1 MTELNIFPPED
12 TTIVLRKPDR
22 TAIELDVL
30 ELEALSHSL
39 FSVAGESMPFDEY
52 VLKMRDTFEQKYG
65 YRMSIA
71 SMQYVISIKN
81 DKLEYIKKNTTTPL
95 EPANAT
101 ESSREPL
108 ENSLV

>member
-12 TTIVLRKPDR
+12 TTIILRKPDK

-30 ELEALSHSL
+30 ELEALSHSV
-39 FSVAGESMPFDEY
+39 FQVAGESMLFNEY
-52 VLKMRDTFEQKYG
+52 VLKMRDAFEQKYG
-65 YRMSIA
+65 YRMSII
-71 SMQYVISIKN
+71 SMQGVISAKD

-95 EPANAT
+95 EPVSAT
-101 ESSREPL
+101 ASSQGQP

>member
-12 TTIVLRKPDR
+12 TTVVLRKPDK

-39 FSVAGESMPFDEY
+39 FSVAGEEIPFDEY
-52 VLKMRDTFEQKYG
+52 VLKMRDAFEQKYG
-65 YRMSIA
+65 YKMSIA

-95 EPANAT
+95 EPVNAM
-101 ESSREPL
+101 EFNQRQP
-108 ENSLV
+108 ENL